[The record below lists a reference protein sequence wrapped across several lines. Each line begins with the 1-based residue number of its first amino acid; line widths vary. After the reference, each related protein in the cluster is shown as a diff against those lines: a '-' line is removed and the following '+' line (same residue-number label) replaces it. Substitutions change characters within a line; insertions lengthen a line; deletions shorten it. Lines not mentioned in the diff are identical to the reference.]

1 MADTVPGGARTVDLA
16 TERAALDVFCDAV
29 EHDRASLDAW
39 LAERC
44 AGQAT
49 LLARVRE
56 LLAAD
61 AAAATPGP
69 AFEETWVGNRGLRPM
84 PPPPAQ
90 IGPYRLD
97 ELIGTGGMGAVYR
110 AHRNDGLFDQQ
121 VAVKFVRSFS
131 APGQVDALIDAERR
145 LLARMQHPG
154 IARILDGGTTADGLH
169 YLVMEFVQGLPIDE
183 HAKRHELDARRRVAL
198 LREVCDAVADAHR
211 HLVLHCDLKPANI
224 LVDGSGAPKLI
235 DFGIARLRDAIDPA
249 LPHGFTRD
257 YASPQRL
264 AGEPP
269 TVADD
274 VYALGVLLV
283 ELLTGQRPGNAAS
296 ARPDGALDA
305 ELAAIAR
312 QALAESPPAR
322 YASVDAFAADLQRW
336 LALLPVAAFAGHW
349 RYRARKLIQ
358 RHPWRVAAG
367 ALSLGGLVVALAV
380 IATLY
385 ARADAARRDAEQR
398 FGEVRSLANYMLFDL
413 DARLES
419 TPGTTAIRRG
429 LVERSQQYLDTLAGT
444 AGDRPELQREVAVGL
459 GRLAEIQGGWAIPN
473 LGERAAARPTFERAE
488 AMLAALVQRRPGE
501 WAWRRDLGRV
511 QQRLGDFYGGVDND
525 ARKQLAKS
533 REAEANLQRALDAA
547 VAMNATARDQAELH
561 TLLSSARLAQ
571 AFAMD
576 WIDESPAAIA
586 LATAEEARLLALPDA
601 LRGEMDFGYRAGRAA
616 GQLGDSLFFLDRFEE
631 SLAAYRRAQQAYAQ
645 ALERTPNDRRLLDGS
660 AVSRWASS
668 LALSELG
675 RHGQALA
682 DNDTGLAM
690 VARLIALD
698 PGNDNAQRLM
708 LILRSDRSMLLG
720 RLSRHDEAIA
730 LAEDVLRERRAR
742 AVRAPDISE
751 PARDAVVPLHALAEL
766 YWRQGDAEAACAA
779 SRRAIAAWAEY
790 EKRWGLTELDR
801 KQNAEKEREAA
812 QRCKR

>member
-1 MADTVPGGARTVDLA
+1 MPVPASNVH
-16 TERAALDVFCDAV
+16 TERNALALFDAALDVPPDA
-29 EHDRASLDAW
+29 RDAW
-39 LAERC
+39 LGERC
-44 AGQAT
+44 AGDAA
-49 LLARVRE
+49 LLARVRA
-56 LLAAD
+56 LLHAD
-61 AAAATPGP
+61 AAGSVLLSGAVVAGAANGGDT
-69 AFEETWVGNRGLRPM
+69 LL
-84 PPPPAQ
+84 PPAQ
-90 IGPYRLD
+90 VGPYRLE
-97 ELIGTGGMGAVYR
+97 ELIGSGGMGAVYR
-110 AHRNDGLFDQQ
+110 ASRNDGLFEQT
-121 VAVKFVRSFS
+121 VAIKFVR
-131 APGQVDALIDAERR
+131 PLGPRVPVEALIDAERR

-154 IARILDGGTTADGLH
+154 IARILDGGRTADGLH

-183 HAKRHELDARRRVAL
+183 HAKRHGLDARRRVAL
-198 LREVCDAVADAHR
+198 LREVCEAVADAHR

-224 LVDGSGAPKLI
+224 LVDASGAPKLI
-235 DFGIARLRDAIDPA
+235 DFGIARLRDVIDPA

-283 ELLTGQRPGNAAS
+283 ELLAGHLPGGAAPTG
-296 ARPDGALDA
+296 PDGALDA
-305 ELAAIAR
+305 ELAAISR
-312 QALAESPPAR
+312 QALAELPEAR
-322 YASVDAFAADLQRW
+322 YASVDAFATDLQRW
-336 LALLPVAAFAGHW
+336 LAHRPVAAMPGHW
-349 RYRARKLIQ
+349 RYRARKLAQ

-367 ALSLGGLVVALAV
+367 ALSVGGLVTALAV

-385 ARADAARRDAEQR
+385 TRADAARRDAEQR

-413 DARLES
+413 DARLEA

-429 LVERSQQYLDTLAGT
+429 LVERSQQYLDTLART

-488 AMLAALVQRRPGE
+488 AMLAALVQRRPDE
-501 WAWRRDLGRV
+501 WGWRRDLGRV
-511 QQRLGDFYGGVDND
+511 QQRLADFYGGVDND
-525 ARKQLAKS
+525 SHKQLAKA
-533 REAEANLQRALDAA
+533 REAEGQLQRALDAA
-547 VAMNATARDQAELH
+547 AAAKAPARDQAELH

-586 LATAEEARLLALPDA
+586 LATAEEARLLALPEA
-601 LRGEMDFGYRAGRAA
+601 VRSEMDFGYRAGRAA

-631 SLAAYRRAQQAYAQ
+631 SLAAYRRAQQRYAQ
-645 ALERTPNDRRLLDGS
+645 ALVRAPNDRRLLDGS
-660 AVSRWASS
+660 SVSLWASS

-675 RHGQALA
+675 RHGDALR
-682 DNDTGLAM
+682 DSDTGIAT
-690 VARLIALD
+690 VQRLIALD

-708 LILRSDRSMLLG
+708 LILRSDRAMVLG

-742 AVRAPDISE
+742 AARAPEISE
-751 PARDAVVPLHALAEL
+751 PARDAVVPLHALADL
-766 YWRQGDAEAACAA
+766 YWRRGDVAAACAA
-779 SRRAIAAWAEY
+779 SRRAVAAWADY
-790 EKRWGLTELDR
+790 EKRWGLAELDR
-801 KQNAEKEREAA
+801 RQNAEKEREAA
-812 QRCKR
+812 QRCPR

>member
-1 MADTVPGGARTVDLA
+1 MPAAASNAQADRNARALFD
-16 TERAALDVFCDAV
+16 AALDVAPDA
-29 EHDRASLDAW
+29 RAAW

-44 AGQAT
+44 AGDAA
-49 LLARVRE
+49 LLARVRA
-56 LLAAD
+56 LLSVD
-61 AAAATPGP
+61 AAGSVLGSGTVADGVAASG
-69 AFEETWVGNRGLRPM
+69 ASLR
-84 PPPPAQ
+84 PPAQ
-90 IGPYRLD
+90 VGPYRLE
-97 ELIGTGGMGAVYR
+97 ELIGSGGMGAVYR
-110 AHRNDGLFDQQ
+110 ASRNDGLFEQT
-121 VAVKFVRSFS
+121 VAIKFVR
-131 APGQVDALIDAERR
+131 PVGGRVPVEALIDAERR

-154 IARILDGGTTADGLH
+154 IARILDGGCTAEGLH

-183 HAKRHELDARRRVAL
+183 HAQRHALGARQRVRL

-211 HLVLHCDLKPANI
+211 HLVLHCDLKPANV
-224 LVDGSGAPKLI
+224 LVDASGAPKLI
-235 DFGIARLRDAIDPA
+235 DFGIARLRDVIDPA
-249 LPHGFTRD
+249 LPHGFTRN

-283 ELLTGQRPGNAAS
+283 ELLTGQLPQGAA
-296 ARPDGALDA
+296 ALAPAGALDA

-312 QALAESPPAR
+312 QALADAPQAR

-336 LALLPVAAFAGHW
+336 LDRLPVAALPGHW
-349 RYRARKLIQ
+349 RYRARKLVQ
-358 RHPWRVAAG
+358 RHPWRAAAA
-367 ALSLGGLVVALAV
+367 ALSLGTLVVALAV

-385 ARADAARRDAEQR
+385 ARADAARHDAEQR

-413 DARLES
+413 DARLEA

-429 LVERSQQYLDTLAGT
+429 LVERSQQYLDTLART
-444 AGDRPELQREVAVGL
+444 AGDHPELQREVAVGL

-488 AMLAALVQRRPGE
+488 AMLTALLQRRPDE

-511 QQRLGDFYGGVDND
+511 QQRLADFYGGVDND
-525 ARKQLAKS
+525 SRKQLAKA
-533 REAEANLQRALDAA
+533 REAEGQLQRALDAA
-547 VAMNATARDQAELH
+547 VAAKASARDQAELH

-586 LATAEEARLLALPDA
+586 LASAEEARLLALPET
-601 LRGEMDFGYRAGRAA
+601 LRREMDFGYRAGRAA

-631 SLAAYRRAQQAYAQ
+631 SLAAYRRAQQRYAQ
-645 ALERTPNDRRLLDGS
+645 ALERAPNDRRLLDGS
-660 AVSRWASS
+660 AVSRWAAS
-668 LALSELG
+668 LAASELG
-675 RHGQALA
+675 RHAEALA
-682 DNDTGLAM
+682 DSDTGIAL
-690 VARLIALD
+690 VGRLIALD

-708 LILRSDRSMLLG
+708 LILRSDRSMVLG
-720 RLSRHDEAIA
+720 RLARHDEAIA
-730 LAEDVLRERRAR
+730 LAEEVLRERRAR
-742 AVRAPDISE
+742 AMRAPEISE

-766 YWRQGDAEAACAA
+766 YWRKGDTTAACAA
-779 SRRAIAAWAEY
+779 SRNAIAAWADY

-801 KQNAEKEREAA
+801 KQNAEKERQAA
-812 QRCKR
+812 QRCSR